1 MLKFCT
7 VILLYLIQSIIK
19 MNPSNNLEGNWD
31 AYDKRKISNGQ
42 DPEFFT
48 PEDVWELNYL
58 IDMILTSRPHLDHL
72 TVMLSVREGIRRT
85 MAPRP
90 RQHFIDVIMTNLKT
104 RENQWLQLVKS
115 MGNDRTDVSNSED
128 HPFSFN

>member
-1 MLKFCT
+1 M
-7 VILLYLIQSIIK
+7 
-19 MNPSNNLEGNWD
+19 LEGSWE

-42 DPEFFT
+42 DPNFFT

-58 IDMILTSRPHLDHL
+58 VDMILAARPHLDHL
-72 TVMLSVREGIRRT
+72 TVMLSVREGMRRT

-90 RQHFIDVIMTNLKT
+90 RQHFIEVVMTNLST

-115 MGNDRTDVSNSED
+115 MSSDRIDISNKNEY
-128 HPFSFN
+128 PFSFN